1 MKQIVL
7 LNEQKAYILETHLT
21 TRGQKIK
28 QKCTTKWGK
37 TSKIETHLTTR
48 RCQMKQKCTTNNMLQ
63 NVEIQKSDFSSN
75 HVYEVWKKN
84 QPLMSQ
90 THSRP
95 LETQA
100 VYHSSGGFCAKSCK
114 PLVLGRTSVK
124 VKNQALYFCC
134 ILVGILALECSPIH
148 LSCLQWLK
156 YLFE

>member
-21 TRGQKIK
+21 TR
-28 QKCTTKWGK
+28 
-37 TSKIETHLTTR
+37 
-48 RCQMKQKCTTNNMLQ
+48 RCQMKQKYTTNSMLQ
-63 NVEIQKSDFSSN
+63 NVKIRKSNFSSN
-75 HVYEVWKKN
+75 YVYKVWIKN

-114 PLVLGRTSVK
+114 PLVARQSVLSREEWRQESSERHLRHWNLTPPGAK
-124 VKNQALYFCC
+124 VRRPTPDASYIMLTA
-134 ILVGILALECSPIH
+134 G
-148 LSCLQWLK
+148 
-156 YLFE
+156 

>member
-21 TRGQKIK
+21 TRSQKIK

-48 RCQMKQKCTTNNMLQ
+48 KCQMKQKCTTNNMLQ
-63 NVEIQKSDFSSN
+63 NVKIQKSNFSSN
-75 HVYEVWKKN
+75 HVYKVWKKN

-100 VYHSSGGFCAKSCK
+100 VYHSSGRFCAKSCK
-114 PLVLGRTSVK
+114 PLVYPYTRVLESD
-124 VKNQALYFCC
+124 
-134 ILVGILALECSPIH
+134 ILREEALEVIETYIMPQNTGIFPKTN
-148 LSCLQWLK
+148 LL
-156 YLFE
+156 